1 MLMASICAIA
11 VTFRGRTTIHRA
23 RITPPTRTPSGVS
36 HQAVAL
42 SPSTTAVQK
51 RRTHHKRNL
60 TAIVSYV
67 AVFALIISFI
77 SVGYRSPVEQQL
89 AAQASTRTAIEI
101 SKPSV
106 DQVEAADMA
115 ASLAETAHL
124 PIASNVA
131 NLSISLSAK
140 GELAQT
146 DDNLISKPQI
156 VQPNASSRD
165 IRHYRVVPGDTIKTV
180 AQKFNVSTDTIK
192 WANNLVSDALE
203 KNRVLVIPAVDGV
216 LYTVRAGDTTEKLA
230 RKYRANAE
238 RIVLYNDL
246 ELGGL
251 RPGRRIL
258 IPGGILPVNERPG
271 ANSGGTSSGGGF
283 SQGGLGAFASASVG
297 NRYDYGYCTW
307 YVYERRSALG
317 RPVGSFWG
325 NATTWAGFASSAGY
339 LVDNNPGVGAV
350 LQSSGGWGGYGHVA
364 IVESVDGAGNV
375 TVSEMNYAGWNVVDN
390 RTISAAQARSYNYI
404 H

>member
-1 MLMASICAIA
+1 M
-11 VTFRGRTTIHRA
+11 TT
-23 RITPPTRTPSGVS
+23 
-36 HQAVAL
+36 
-42 SPSTTAVQK
+42 
-51 RRTHHKRNL
+51 
-60 TAIVSYV
+60 IVSYV
-67 AVFALIISFI
+67 AIFALIMSLISI
-77 SVGYRSPVEQQL
+77 GYRSPVEQHL
-89 AAQASTRTAIEI
+89 AAQASTRASIEI

-106 DQVEAADMA
+106 DQVVAADMA

-124 PIASNVA
+124 PVASNVA
-131 NLSISLSAK
+131 NLSISLGAK
-140 GELAQT
+140 GDLAQT

-156 VQPNASSRD
+156 VQPGSGNRD
-165 IRHYRVVPGDTIKTV
+165 IRHYRAVVGDTVPKV
-180 AQKFNVSTDTIK
+180 ARKFSLTPDTIK

-203 KNRVLVIPAVDGV
+203 KGKVLIIPAVDGV
-216 LYTVRAGDTTEKLA
+216 LYTVKSGDTVAKLA
-230 RKYRANAE
+230 GKYKASSE

-246 ELGGL
+246 ELSGL

-271 ANSGGTSSGGGF
+271 AALGNDSGSGGSSFSGSFGGG
-283 SQGGLGAFASASVG
+283 LASASVG

-339 LVDNNPGVGAV
+339 RVDNSPEVGAV

-364 IVESVDGAGNV
+364 MVESVDGAGNV
-375 TVSEMNYAGWNVVDN
+375 TVSEMNYAGWNVVSS